1 MADTTDAYHHGSLP
15 EALLLAVDEIVIA
28 QGLENVSLR
37 EAARRAGVSHSAPA
51 HHFGDKDG
59 LLAAYAEQG
68 FSMLADSLETAAIG
82 AAGQPMIDTIKA
94 VGAAYVHFAVEHQG
108 YFQVMFRSG
117 LDKSAYPELHAQSR
131 RAFGGL
137 MQLVEVL
144 LQEGDDTADADVVA
158 AYFWSIAHGLS
169 SLWVDGSLE
178 QVFTDQRPERIVDG
192 VLSLPLDGR
201 AISYTVRG

>member
-1 MADTTDAYHHGSLP
+1 MTDTTDTYHHGSLP
-15 EALLLAVDEIVIA
+15 EALLVAVDEIVTA

-59 LLAAYAEQG
+59 LLAAYAAQG
-68 FSMLADSLETAAIG
+68 FTMLADSMETAAIG
-82 AAGQPMIDTIKA
+82 AAGQPMIDIIKA
-94 VGAAYVHFAVEHQG
+94 TGAAYVRFAVEHQG
-108 YFQVMFRSG
+108 HFQAMFRSN
-117 LDKSAYPELHAQSR
+117 LDKSTYPELHAQSR

-144 LQEGDDTADADVVA
+144 LQEGNDAADADVVA
-158 AYFWSIAHGLS
+158 AYFWSIVHGLS

-178 QVFTDQRPERIVDG
+178 QVFTDERPERIVDG
-192 VLSLPLDGR
+192 VLSLPLDWR
-201 AISYTVRG
+201 TLS